1 MKNHK
6 LYKAITEIKDDYIL
20 ESKPQKNTFYQ
31 MPGFS
36 KRTQVLKRAVAVAAV
51 FAVLLLGIGM
61 ANPTWAQKVPL
72 LGKIVQYFR
81 NDIPENPPVSDTP
94 TEDTESV
101 VTPAPDSE
109 KTSQSTSENKSQKTD
124 STENENT
131 ETGTNTQIVI
141 SSIKIDFVSKTI
153 IVDLLIPESESA
165 NSTNYWIEH
174 TTTMKSRTL
183 ETEDGL
189 SIRQYGFY
197 TDDAA
202 WKNPKLYR
210 GFQSP
215 TNTSQPLENVKTE
228 GEVTQIDEKDFEA
241 NIEGSDISLPVQLT
255 PYGVTIRPD
264 ADWREGGHFYYVI
277 ATDTDGRQYYMCN
290 LPSVDDRKPSEKKAH
305 PLPAPYADMD
315 TLGDNLSA
323 ACELDHCGIQY
334 IFNETIDLNTIQE
347 IEVKSLYP

>member
-31 MPGFS
+31 MPGSS
-36 KRTQVLKRAVAVAAV
+36 KRTQILKRAVAVAAV

-81 NDIPENPPVSDTP
+81 NDVPENPPVSDTS

-141 SSIKIDFVSKTI
+141 SSIKIDSVSKTI

-174 TTTMKSRTL
+174 MTTMKSRTL

-210 GFQSP
+210 DFQSP
-215 TNTSQPLENVKTE
+215 TNTSQPLDNVKTE
-228 GEVTQIDEKDFEA
+228 GEVMQIDEKDFEA
-241 NIEGSDISLPVQLT
+241 NIDGSAISL
-255 PYGVTIRPD
+255 
-264 ADWREGGHFYYVI
+264 
-277 ATDTDGRQYYMCN
+277 
-290 LPSVDDRKPSEKKAH
+290 SV
-305 PLPAPYADMD
+305 
-315 TLGDNLSA
+315 
-323 ACELDHCGIQY
+323 
-334 IFNETIDLNTIQE
+334 
-347 IEVKSLYP
+347 

>member
-1 MKNHK
+1 M
-6 LYKAITEIKDDYIL
+6 
-20 ESKPQKNTFYQ
+20 
-31 MPGFS
+31 
-36 KRTQVLKRAVAVAAV
+36 
-51 FAVLLLGIGM
+51 
-61 ANPTWAQKVPL
+61 
-72 LGKIVQYFR
+72 
-81 NDIPENPPVSDTP
+81 
-94 TEDTESV
+94 
-101 VTPAPDSE
+101 
-109 KTSQSTSENKSQKTD
+109 
-124 STENENT
+124 
-131 ETGTNTQIVI
+131 I
-141 SSIKIDFVSKTI
+141 SSIKIDSVSKTI

-174 TTTMKSRTL
+174 MTTMKSRTL

-255 PYGVTIRPD
+255 PYGITIRPD
-264 ADWREGGHFYYVI
+264 ADWREDGHFYYVI

-290 LPSVDDRKPSEKKAH
+290 LPSVDDRKPSEKS
-305 PLPAPYADMD
+305 APTSCTLCRYGYAW
-315 TLGDNLSA
+315 
-323 ACELDHCGIQY
+323 
-334 IFNETIDLNTIQE
+334 
-347 IEVKSLYP
+347 

>member
-31 MPGFS
+31 MPGSS
-36 KRTQVLKRAVAVAAV
+36 KRTQILKRAVAVAAV

-81 NDIPENPPVSDTP
+81 NDVPENPPVSDTS

-141 SSIKIDFVSKTI
+141 SSIKIDSVSKTI

-174 TTTMKSRTL
+174 MTTMKSRTL

-202 WKNPKLYR
+202 WKNPKL
-210 GFQSP
+210 
-215 TNTSQPLENVKTE
+215 
-228 GEVTQIDEKDFEA
+228 
-241 NIEGSDISLPVQLT
+241 
-255 PYGVTIRPD
+255 
-264 ADWREGGHFYYVI
+264 
-277 ATDTDGRQYYMCN
+277 
-290 LPSVDDRKPSEKKAH
+290 
-305 PLPAPYADMD
+305 
-315 TLGDNLSA
+315 
-323 ACELDHCGIQY
+323 
-334 IFNETIDLNTIQE
+334 
-347 IEVKSLYP
+347 